1 MVGQAEG
8 RGNSMPDF
16 NSEEKQRIQRAN
28 QIFLRLRKE
37 LHDRGARFAEK
48 DVREAAQSAR
58 WLREVIEQHPA
69 DWEQAYED
77 TLVEADLTEED
88 VAYLRGEVE
97 RAGGFLPFTRRNL
110 RRLEETAPGE
120 REQTSDS
127 VAETTRQDF
136 LCRVAASIIAG
147 GVMTGNSF
155 YFGFGVGMSRKADCW

>member
-1 MVGQAEG
+1 VVGQAE
-8 RGNSMPDF
+8 GNSMPDF

-37 LHDRGARFAEK
+37 LHDRGAQFAER

-69 DWEQAYED
+69 DWEQVYED
-77 TLVEADLTEED
+77 TLVEADLTEND
-88 VAYLRGEVE
+88 LAYLRGEVE

-110 RRLEETAPGE
+110 RRLE
-120 REQTSDS
+120 QTSGS
-127 VAETTRQDF
+127 VARTTRQDF

-155 YFGFGVGMSRKADCW
+155 YFGFWIGMSRKAGCW